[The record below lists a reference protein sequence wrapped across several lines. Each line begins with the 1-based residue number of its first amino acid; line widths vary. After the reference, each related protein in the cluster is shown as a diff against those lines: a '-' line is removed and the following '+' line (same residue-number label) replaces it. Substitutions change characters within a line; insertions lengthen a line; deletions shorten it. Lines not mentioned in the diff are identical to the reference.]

1 MTFEYTTVRV
11 SLIVE
16 FLQDEKKKIV
26 SKIFFLGNSI
36 LSYLKILI
44 GFSDQVFLIQINISK
59 DLN

>member
-16 FLQDEKKKIV
+16 FLHDEKKKIV
-26 SKIFFLGNSI
+26 SKIFFLGNSDS
-36 LSYLKILI
+36 SYLKILI